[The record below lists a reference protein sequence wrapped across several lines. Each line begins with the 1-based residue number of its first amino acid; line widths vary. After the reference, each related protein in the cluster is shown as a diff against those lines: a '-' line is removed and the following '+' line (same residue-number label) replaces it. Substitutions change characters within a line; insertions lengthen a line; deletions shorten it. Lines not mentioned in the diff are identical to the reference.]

1 MSQDIILKVINI
13 SKSFPGTK
21 ALSNV
26 ELELK
31 KGEAHAIVGEN
42 GAGKSTLMNIIS
54 GFYKQD
60 EGSVELFGEKVN
72 FNNPLDSQKAGIGI
86 VHQEMANCPQ
96 ISVAENIYMSAINN
110 KKIRFVDYSKL
121 YNKTEE
127 ILKVF
132 NLNIKANQ
140 KVSRLSI
147 SEQQVVEIAKALSL
161 DCHIIIF
168 DEPTASLT
176 EMETETL
183 FSIIDDLKAKGISIL
198 YISHRMEE
206 VFNHCDRATVLR
218 DGKKVETVVLS
229 EVDVSY
235 VINRMV
241 GRDIGDFY
249 PVKNTKNT
257 RKRETLF
264 EAREFTRK
272 GYFKGVS
279 FKVRQGEILG
289 IAGLVGSKR
298 TEVVRTICG
307 IDHKDSGNVQLNGKH
322 VPIRSY
328 KHSIQNGIVYLTE
341 DRKVEGL
348 FLRMSIKLNIS
359 ALCIKQVCKILLIDS
374 KKENYQALDFRRNMN
389 IKSYGIDQ
397 KTGTLSGGNQQ
408 KVLFSKLLSVKPK
421 ILFLDEPTRGIDI
434 GAKTEIYHRLRE
446 ISDQGV
452 GVILI
457 SSDLPEIIGM
467 CDRVIV
473 MREGELSGTL
483 ESDEIS
489 ERNIMQLAS
498 GY

>member
-1 MSQDIILKVINI
+1 MSQDTILKVINI

-26 ELELK
+26 ALELK
-31 KGEAHAIVGEN
+31 KGETHAIVGEN

-60 EGSVELFGEKVN
+60 EGSVELFGKKVN

-110 KKIRFVDYSKL
+110 NKMRFVNYSKL

-140 KVSRLSI
+140 KVSRLNI

-183 FSIIDDLKAKGISIL
+183 FSIIGDLKAKGISIL
-198 YISHRMEE
+198 YISHRMAE
-206 VFNHCDRATVLR
+206 VFNHCDRATVLK

-229 EVDVSY
+229 EVDISY

-249 PVKNTKNT
+249 PVKNT
-257 RKRETLF
+257 RKKETFF
-264 EAREFTRK
+264 EARGFTRK
-272 GYFKGVS
+272 GYFKGIS

-289 IAGLVGSKR
+289 IAGLVGSRR

-359 ALCIKQVCKILLIDS
+359 ALDIKQV
-374 KKENYQALDFRRNMN
+374 
-389 IKSYGIDQ
+389 
-397 KTGTLSGGNQQ
+397 
-408 KVLFSKLLSVKPK
+408 
-421 ILFLDEPTRGIDI
+421 
-434 GAKTEIYHRLRE
+434 
-446 ISDQGV
+446 
-452 GVILI
+452 
-457 SSDLPEIIGM
+457 
-467 CDRVIV
+467 
-473 MREGELSGTL
+473 
-483 ESDEIS
+483 
-489 ERNIMQLAS
+489 
-498 GY
+498 